1 MKITRD
7 LLKEMISEQI
17 KRIRLNEA
25 DEMDK
30 LAKMSPEEYG
40 SDYEDSEEGMSDL
53 EKQRA
58 EQWESVK
65 DLYPE
70 EDQERMR
77 EIFIFGPEH
86 MSASSKED

>member
-25 DEMDK
+25 DEMGK
-30 LAKMSPEEYG
+30 LAKMS
-40 SDYEDSEEGMSDL
+40 
-53 EKQRA
+53 
-58 EQWESVK
+58 
-65 DLYPE
+65 PE

-86 MSASSKED
+86 MSGSSRED

>member
-7 LLKEMISEQI
+7 LLKEMISEQM

-40 SDYEDSEEGMSDL
+40 SDY
-53 EKQRA
+53 
-58 EQWESVK
+58 
-65 DLYPE
+65 
-70 EDQERMR
+70 
-77 EIFIFGPEH
+77 
-86 MSASSKED
+86 